1 MVKISTVFGI
11 LVIMA
16 LWAGPASA
24 QIAGNIDND
33 GKDHV
38 GGVIVI
44 TEGAITV
51 AEVCGKIWLNYT
63 CVINEQD
70 GSTTTT
76 RCSIDDSLTVLPGD
90 QFDILDQV
98 PCPHQSSFPHLNLEL
113 SAHVTFT
120 GQICHETASGTN
132 RTIKVSI
139 NAVPAHLAHG
149 DTVGDCAE

>member
-24 QIAGNIDND
+24 QIAGNIAND
-33 GKDHV
+33 GRDHV
-38 GGVIVI
+38 GGIIVI

-51 AEVCGKIWLNYT
+51 APDCNRIWLNYS

-76 RCSIDDSLTVLPGD
+76 RCSIDDSITVLPGD
-90 QFDILDQV
+90 QFDILEQAS
-98 PCPHQSSFPHLNLEL
+98 CNGHLNLEL

>member
-24 QIAGNIDND
+24 QIAGNIADD
-33 GKDHV
+33 GRDHV
-38 GGVIVI
+38 GGIIVI
-44 TEGAITV
+44 TEGDITLIF
-51 AEVCGKIWLNYT
+51 ECGMAWFNYS

-76 RCSIDDSLTVLPGD
+76 RCSIDSNLNVLPGD
-90 QFDILDQV
+90 QFDILAQV
-98 PCPHQSSFPHLNLEL
+98 SCNGHLDLEL

>member
-24 QIAGNIDND
+24 QIAGNIAND
-33 GKDHV
+33 GRDHV

-51 AEVCGKIWLNYT
+51 DFNCDMAWLNYS
-63 CVINEQD
+63 CVINEED

-76 RCSIDDSLTVLPGD
+76 RCSIDDTITVLVGD

-98 PCPHQSSFPHLNLEL
+98 SCNGHLNLEL

-149 DTVGDCAE
+149 DTVGVCSE